1 MVVYLPE
8 QRACS
13 SISTC
18 SNTYHTEA
26 TDECSSSKCSS
37 YDSLDDRHHSLT
49 QQLEAR
55 RKETKNALEQSWKEA
70 ESLKKECSAKFKT
83 IILLQIKIEAS
94 KARKCAAIERM
105 ARLNLRRIAYHN
117 DEKRSMICCKDSKG
131 ERKTSSLSACHF
143 REMIFSLRTT
153 KKQDKNRCEETKRIA
168 ENHLKMSS
176 RDQTILAMKDALEE
190 SRATIKTLREK
201 RWSKVRNRLSS
212 IEIPC
217 CDDGFYVSKYD
228 VETLWKVPV
237 VINTYFNY

>member
-13 SISTC
+13 SIYTC
-18 SNTYHTEA
+18 SNTYHSTEA
-26 TDECSSSKCSS
+26 TDECSNSKCSS

-55 RKETKNALEQSWKEA
+55 RKKTKYALEQSWKEA
-70 ESLKKECSAKFKT
+70 ESLKKECSSKFKT

-131 ERKTSSLSACHF
+131 EA
-143 REMIFSLRTT
+143 
-153 KKQDKNRCEETKRIA
+153 
-168 ENHLKMSS
+168 
-176 RDQTILAMKDALEE
+176 
-190 SRATIKTLREK
+190 
-201 RWSKVRNRLSS
+201 
-212 IEIPC
+212 
-217 CDDGFYVSKYD
+217 
-228 VETLWKVPV
+228 
-237 VINTYFNY
+237 